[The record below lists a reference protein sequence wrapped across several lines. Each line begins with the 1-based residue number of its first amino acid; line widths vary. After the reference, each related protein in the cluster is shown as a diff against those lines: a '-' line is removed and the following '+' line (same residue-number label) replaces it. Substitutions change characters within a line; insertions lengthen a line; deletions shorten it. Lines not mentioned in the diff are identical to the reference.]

1 MPLYNTESYVGQAI
15 QSLLSQTYRDF
26 ELIIVNDASTDTS
39 LEIVKT
45 FNDTRLRILNN
56 KKNSGIVFSRN
67 KGLRE
72 AKGEF
77 IAPFDSDDL
86 AVNDKF
92 EKQIGYLKKH
102 KELGMIGSWAR
113 MIDENGLLLKNKWK
127 LSASPEQIPAIM
139 LFRNYFVQSSVVIRR
154 EAVPVGGYSPGFD
167 VVEDYKMWTEVLRI
181 CKAWN
186 LPEYLVHYR
195 IHREGATQRDA
206 EGLFKKEAELLKLI
220 YEPLGMKINDSL
232 AKLILLIRNSD
243 AITNKET
250 LDEVE
255 DFLSILNK
263 QNAKLSVINQKQLNK
278 AIFNRWIKA
287 CSKGRFDY
295 IWLAKKIL
303 TSDLSRYYF

>member
-102 KELGMIGSWAR
+102 K
-113 MIDENGLLLKNKWK
+113 
-127 LSASPEQIPAIM
+127 
-139 LFRNYFVQSSVVIRR
+139 
-154 EAVPVGGYSPGFD
+154 
-167 VVEDYKMWTEVLRI
+167 
-181 CKAWN
+181 
-186 LPEYLVHYR
+186 
-195 IHREGATQRDA
+195 
-206 EGLFKKEAELLKLI
+206 
-220 YEPLGMKINDSL
+220 
-232 AKLILLIRNSD
+232 
-243 AITNKET
+243 
-250 LDEVE
+250 
-255 DFLSILNK
+255 
-263 QNAKLSVINQKQLNK
+263 
-278 AIFNRWIKA
+278 
-287 CSKGRFDY
+287 
-295 IWLAKKIL
+295 
-303 TSDLSRYYF
+303 